1 MGNKLLSEPIRQK
14 GRSFW
19 DTKEGT
25 TGMIVGIG
33 LFGAIG
39 WAVYRLMPYI
49 ANLLENTVYAL
60 LFGPLAVGLFYV
72 LVLDSTLRNRLWLI
86 YQLLM
91 RALTYSIIRYDPV
104 GVLRETQK
112 AAKARIQRV
121 SDAITKVKGK
131 MRILQET
138 TDGFRRDQTKL
149 KEEAVW
155 MMWMK
160 QHGKSQLEINSHA
173 MKIGRLEE
181 SIARLGTAYQQIRG
195 IADKLDHAFDA
206 LTVMDSNI
214 DFEID
219 VQEKEYAAAN
229 AAHEAWSALRST
241 FAGNTGMD
249 QLRVTA
255 LTYNDYSYKMGVI
268 DSFVNDSE
276 KYIAAADMQND
287 IYAEKGMTLLEKLIA
302 RVSNS
307 TSRPSCRSPLLR
319 RSRPSP
325 PAQSTTHAI

>member
-1 MGNKLLSEPIRQK
+1 MANELTTSAVRQRA
-14 GRSFW
+14 RSFW
-19 DTKEGT
+19 DTREGT
-25 TGMIVGIG
+25 TGMIVGAG

-39 WAVYRLMPYI
+39 WAAYKLMPYI

-60 LFGPLAVGLFYV
+60 LFGALAVGLFYV
-72 LVLDSTLRNRLWLI
+72 LVIDSTLRNRLWLI

-112 AAKARIQRV
+112 MAKARIQRV
-121 SDAITKVKGK
+121 SDAIDKVKGK
-131 MRILQET
+131 MRILRET
-138 TDGFRRDQTKL
+138 TEGFRRDQQKL
-149 KEEAVW
+149 KEETLW
-155 MMWMK
+155 MQ

-181 SIARLGTAYQQIRG
+181 SIGRLSTAYQQING
-195 IADKLDHAFDA
+195 VADKLDHAFET
-206 LTVMDSNI
+206 LTVMNSNI

-219 VQEKEYAAAN
+219 LQEKEYAAAN
-229 AAHEAWSALRST
+229 AAHEAWSALRSA

-249 QLRVTA
+249 QMRVAT
-255 LTYNDYSYKMGVI
+255 LTYMADDYNNKMGQI

-287 IYAEKGMTLLEKLIA
+287 MYAEKGLKLLEKL
-302 RVSNS
+302 NS
-307 TSRPSCRSPLLR
+307 QTFDLDISPRLQTPAVVPSTANVVDFS
-319 RSRPSP
+319 
-325 PAQSTTHAI
+325 HYKN